1 MPLYLLDS
9 NILIDL
15 LHGRQGRD
23 KLVRNLILKKERL
36 ICCAVTV
43 AELYSGIL
51 PKDVP
56 KLEKLFRSLEYFDL
70 TSDVARRAG
79 LLRGDY
85 RRKGITLSLADAT
98 LAALAMAEEMVLVTA
113 NRKDFPMPELALY
126 PLTGIN

>member
-1 MPLYLLDS
+1 MSLY
-9 NILIDL
+9 LIDL

-23 KLVRNLILKKERL
+23 NLVRNLILRKERL
-36 ICCAVTV
+36 ICCAITV

-51 PKDVP
+51 AKDVP

-70 TSDVARRAG
+70 SPDVARRAG
-79 LLRGDY
+79 LLRRDY

-98 LAALAMAEEMVLVTA
+98 LAALAIAEEMVLVTA
-113 NRKDFPMPELALY
+113 NRKDFPMPDLELY